1 LPLSDQLLGVSYV
14 VPETGSRQTILI
26 CSQRTFRFPA
36 ISRLDKRLCPIISVG
51 VFSKS
56 SPLVSDSLIFIGG
69 EIRKNGPDW
78 QKNLINAAEGTGLL
92 QK

>member
-1 LPLSDQLLGVSYV
+1 L
-14 VPETGSRQTILI
+14 
-26 CSQRTFRFPA
+26 
-36 ISRLDKRLCPIISVG
+36 G

-56 SPLVSDSLIFIGG
+56 SSLVSDSLLFIGG
-69 EIRKNGPDW
+69 EIRKNGPDT

>member
-1 LPLSDQLLGVSYV
+1 L
-14 VPETGSRQTILI
+14 
-26 CSQRTFRFPA
+26 
-36 ISRLDKRLCPIISVG
+36 G

-56 SPLVSDSLIFIGG
+56 SSLVSDSLIFIGG
-69 EIRKNGPDW
+69 EIRKNGPDT